1 MNSILKLALLV
12 SVVATLNGCYYDKES
27 DLYPNSYCDMT
38 VYSYSGAI
46 KSIMTTNCATT
57 NCHVTGATAPDLST
71 YDGVFAAKDRVIF
84 RACTQKNMPS
94 SAPISNCAMAKLQK
108 WVSAGALNN

>member
-1 MNSILKLALLV
+1 MKVLLKLILIIVPML
-12 SVVATLNGCYYDKES
+12 SFIGCYYDKES